1 MPYEE
6 DLPPQAGTFR
16 KFVWQT
22 VAGLQHLRAYW
33 GRRFTGGAIALF
45 ADLVAEGARS
55 ATIAR
60 FPGHPEQAEDSLRQ
74 VGIDRDLY
82 RFNGETNANW
92 LARIVAAWDDYPQGG
107 TPQQVLRVVNQ
118 WGTAGWPVTW
128 DSNLVT
134 LVENAN
140 PAIFDFTVTIPFGL
154 IDPAWEIKTWG
165 EVGRTWGE
173 SGLFWGIGDTDIPML
188 LYIVQKWKPARS
200 RGYIT
205 VFYEAAASITFT
217 V

>member
-82 RFNGETNANW
+82 RFRGETNANW
-92 LARIVAAWDDYPQGG
+92 LTRILAAWDDYPQGG

-118 WGTAGWPVTW
+118 WGEAGWPLTW

-134 LVENAN
+134 LDESID
-140 PAIFDFTVTIPFGL
+140 PEIFEFEVTIPFGL
-154 IDPAWEIKTWG
+154 IDPPWTPWDWG
-165 EVGRTWGE
+165 DGSIWGDTGLYWGVGQ
-173 SGLFWGIGDTDIPML
+173 STDIPML
-188 LYIVQKWKPARS
+188 CYIVKKWKPARS
-200 RGYIT
+200 RGKIL
-205 VFYEAAASITFT
+205 VEFASGSFVTFI